1 MEAFELEDEEDKNL
15 VRLARIRPKSILTGE
30 QE

>member
-1 MEAFELEDEEDKNL
+1 MEAFELEEEEAKNL
-15 VRLARIRPKSILTGE
+15 VRLARLKPKAILTGE